1 MAPEVINVKDWS
13 ETINKLLDSST
24 LNAENSQ
31 VNFFV
36 YKMDGLEENLRNIDE
51 VNVRLFYERCI

>member
-36 YKMDGLEENLRNIDE
+36 YKMDSLEENLRNIDE